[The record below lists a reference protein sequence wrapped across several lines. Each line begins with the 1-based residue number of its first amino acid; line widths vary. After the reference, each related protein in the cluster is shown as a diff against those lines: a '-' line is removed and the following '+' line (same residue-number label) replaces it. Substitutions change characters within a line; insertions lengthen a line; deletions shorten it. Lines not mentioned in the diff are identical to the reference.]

1 MADKIQSRIESVMRS
16 VFGME
21 NDDEISPDSSPQTIS
36 NWDSLRHIQLVV
48 SLEEEFQLEF
58 SDGEITQLV
67 TPINIKEIIEE
78 KKS

>member
-21 NDDEISPDSSPQTIS
+21 NDDEISPGSSPQTIS

-58 SDGEITQLV
+58 SDGEIAQLV
-67 TPINIKEIIEE
+67 TPIIIKEIIDE